1 MRGLQILKTS
11 ENIKEISSIS
21 STYELKVLD
30 DNMEIM
36 ILNLKSDAII
46 ICQPYECKNAIN
58 YYYIISGL
66 LEHHKDKAL
75 VRPGDSISVKD
86 ITESA
91 FFKAIEDTKVLWAVS
106 KSIFK
111 DIYYEREKVEEL
123 LRVIQEKDHYTQQ
136 HCKRVA
142 RLASE
147 IARRVSLTDNQ
158 IVNTI
163 NAAAC
168 HDIGKMNVSME
179 ILNKPSNL
187 TDEEYEI
194 IKKHAADGFEVINN
208 EFDVDIAKIV
218 AQHHERLDGKGYPY
232 GLLGNEIM
240 IEAKI
245 IAVADSYD
253 AMIIDR
259 PYRMGMKS
267 IDALKE
273 LKKCIGTHYEK
284 EIVDVFEEYLIEQGI
299 ISSPYNVGLGNK
311 R

>member
-1 MRGLQILKTS
+1 MNGLQILKTS
-11 ENIKEISSIS
+11 ENIKEINSIN

-36 ILNLKSDAII
+36 ILNLKRNAII
-46 ICQPYECKNAIN
+46 ICQPYECNNAIN

-66 LEHHKDKAL
+66 LEYHKDKTL
-75 VRPGDSISVKD
+75 VRPGDSISAKD

-106 KSIFK
+106 KSIFEG
-111 DIYYEREKVEEL
+111 INYEREKVEEL

-147 IARRVSLTDNQ
+147 IARRVKLTDNQ
-158 IVNTI
+158 IVHTI
-163 NAAAC
+163 NAATC
-168 HDIGKMNVSME
+168 HDVGKMNVSID
-179 ILNKPSNL
+179 ILNKPTSL
-187 TDEEYEI
+187 TEEEYEI
-194 IKKHAADGFEVINN
+194 IKSHAMDGFEVINS
-208 EFDVDIAKIV
+208 EFDNNVAKIV
-218 AQHHERLDGKGYPY
+218 AQHHERLDGKGYPF
-232 GLLGNEIM
+232 GLSGDEIM

-245 IAVADSYD
+245 LAVADSYD

-267 IDALKE
+267 IDALNE

-284 EIVDVFEEYLIEQGI
+284 EIVDVFEEYLIEEGI
-299 ISSPYNVGLGNK
+299 IDPSYDNK

>member
-1 MRGLQILKTS
+1 MNGLQIIKTS
-11 ENIKEISSIS
+11 ESIKKINSINSS
-21 STYELKVLD
+21 YELKVLD

-36 ILNLKSDAII
+36 LLNLKSDAII
-46 ICQPYECKNAIN
+46 ICQPYECNNAIN

-66 LEHHKDKAL
+66 LEYHKDKTL
-75 VRPGDSISVKD
+75 VRPGDSISAKD

-111 DIYYEREKVEEL
+111 DINFEREKVEKL
-123 LRVIQEKDHYTQQ
+123 LKDIQEKDHYTQQ

-158 IVNTI
+158 IVHTI
-163 NAAAC
+163 NAATC
-168 HDIGKMNVSME
+168 HDVGKMNVSID
-179 ILNKPSNL
+179 ILNKPSSL

-194 IKKHAADGFEVINN
+194 IKSHAMDGFEVINS
-208 EFDVDIAKIV
+208 EFDNNVAKIV

-232 GLLGNEIM
+232 GLSGDEIM

-259 PYRMGMKS
+259 PYRMAMKP

-284 EIVDVFEEYLIEQGI
+284 EIVDVFEEYLIEEGI
-299 ISSPYNVGLGNK
+299 INPLYDNK